1 MTELIEIIASWRSLL
16 LVLVVFGFAPGFVL
30 RLLVRIYPKD
40 DPRRTEL
47 ISELYMLGRAERLLF
62 VAEQL
67 ETVLFEGAPHRL
79 KAVLDS
85 VRTSKQ
91 SDQHSDP
98 GKSQESGGDDRVPAA
113 SNPSLRQAR
122 PSRPFALRR
131 TLRRRWSN
139 AGLRLGESATVHA
152 VRFEQRGCHRG
163 DGAWNQEVG
172 VAPACHTGHDRAD
185 NSDELTPVYDQPV
198 SCGNC
203 LTYRVAFQQGE
214 PYDPNSNHLMLPL
227 PGLPGMPSWPPR

>member
-1 MTELIEIIASWRSLL
+1 MAELIEIVASWRSLL

-67 ETVLFEGAPHRL
+67 ETVLFEGAPHRV

-85 VRTSKQ
+85 VRASKR

-98 GKSQESGGDDRVPAA
+98 GKSQEPGGDDRVPAA
-113 SNPSLRQAR
+113 SNSSLRR
-122 PSRPFALRR
+122 DGPSRPFAPRR
-131 TLRRRWSN
+131 PLRRRWHN

-152 VRFEQRGCHRG
+152 VRFAQRGCHRG
-163 DGAWNQEVG
+163 DGTWTQEVA
-172 VAPACHTGHDRAD
+172 VAPACDTGHDRAG
-185 NSDELTPVYDQPV
+185 NSDAFTPVHDQPV
-198 SCGNC
+198 NCHNC
-203 LTYRVAFQQGE
+203 LNYRVFHEQDE
-214 PYDPNSNHLMLPL
+214 LYDPNSNQPMLPL
-227 PGLPGMPSWPPR
+227 LGLPDMPS

>member
-67 ETVLFEGAPHRL
+67 ETVLFEGAPHRV

-85 VRTSKQ
+85 VRASKQ

-98 GKSQESGGDDRVPAA
+98 EKPQEPGEEDPAA

-122 PSRPFALRR
+122 LSRPFAPRR
-131 TLRRRWSN
+131 PLRRRWHN

-152 VRFEQRGCHRG
+152 VRFAQRGCHRG
-163 DGAWNQEVG
+163 DGTWTQEVA
-172 VAPACHTGHDRAD
+172 VAPACHTRHDRAG
-185 NSDELTPVYDQPV
+185 NSDAFTPVHDQPV
-198 SCGNC
+198 NCHNC
-203 LTYRVAFQQGE
+203 LNYRVVHEQDE
-214 PYDPNSNHLMLPL
+214 PYDPSSNHLMLPL
-227 PGLPGMPSWPPR
+227 PGLPDMPS